1 MITSRSSNIVHDVK
15 REARRR
21 LIVGLSG
28 LAVMLLLVILAS
40 WLTGAARH
48 EAEMAKAQAQ
58 AAGVQ
63 NPGILPG
70 DGDGGPLADLG
81 VTPTLEAEDKP
92 SLPNAATPIP
102 RGSGDGVV
110 VPDLQPDP
118 QIEVPKVRR

>member
-1 MITSRSSNIVHDVK
+1 MTVSRSSTIVHDVK

-40 WLTGAARH
+40 WLTGAARR
-48 EAEMAKAQAQ
+48 EADLAKAQAQ

-63 NPGILPG
+63 NPGGSPS
-70 DGDGGPLADLG
+70 DGGPLADLG
-81 VTPTLEAEDKP
+81 VTPTLEASDKP
-92 SLPNAATPIP
+92 SVPNAATPIP

-118 QIEVPKVRR
+118 QIEAPKARR